1 MQKRRHMPP
10 LFSIFPLPVLFSP
23 LSLYFPIISPILI
36 WQVFHAILQAA
47 FLPHLR
53 VLSLHPP
60 FLSPH
65 PPFLSPHPPFL
76 SLFVYTF
83 VQTNIAAMRDSSV
96 AGNSIG
102 IFESV
107 ILDIVRYYDTNEF
120 DLKVFKKEYN
130 DFNDAWIDFKNTY
143 VSYMGKRLDRKMQ
156 NQLGEKLQLV
166 KEKNQTLISEV
177 RKKY

>member
-1 MQKRRHMPP
+1 MQGIFQKENTDKALKYGIYRHLPTYEKIIRNLVSFYIEKIERYNKRQDIRDD
-10 LFSIFPLPVLFSP
+10 
-23 LSLYFPIISPILI
+23 ILKQF
-36 WQVFHAILQAA
+36 WNKLQE
-47 FLPHLR
+47 LND
-53 VLSLHPP
+53 
-60 FLSPH
+60 
-65 PPFLSPHPPFL
+65 
-76 SLFVYTF
+76 TF

>member
-1 MQKRRHMPP
+1 MIMSTKDW
-10 LFSIFPLPVLFSP
+10 IVL
-23 LSLYFPIISPILI
+23 LVPIICNGIIVFAFQKILSKKI
-36 WQVFHAILQAA
+36 ERYNKRQDILDDILKQ
-47 FLPHLR
+47 FWNKLQELND
-53 VLSLHPP
+53 
-60 FLSPH
+60 
-65 PPFLSPHPPFL
+65 
-76 SLFVYTF
+76 TF